1 MDVKLPNFQL
11 NELKSK
17 TKNATEVTTLKRSS
31 NIIGDS
37 NDETNFPQKLL
48 INRKL
53 LKLRKGFAN
62 NSSTNIKLSKTQLS
76 KIVKSI
82 GFLVDFL
89 GYY

>member
-1 MDVKLPNFQL
+1 MDVNLLNFQL
-11 NELKSK
+11 NELKSE
-17 TKNATEVTTLKRSS
+17 TKNAAEVTTLKLPW

-53 LKLRKGFAN
+53 LKLCKGFAN
-62 NSSTNIKLSKTQLS
+62 NSSTNIKLSKTQPF

>member
-53 LKLRKGFAN
+53 LKLRKGFAT